1 MIDGKFGD
9 NGELIFELELVD
21 LAGERFTVEGL
32 LDTGFTT
39 GWLAI
44 DSQDVEVLGWSKL
57 ASQVEMISVQGT
69 KYFDI
74 YAGRVIID
82 SYELTIAVHVGENI
96 PEILLGRKFLKMM
109 ELVVNEP
116 KGILT
121 LSIVQD

>member
-9 NGELIFELELVD
+9 NGELIFELELLD
-21 LAGERFTVEGL
+21 SAGERFTVEGL
-32 LDTGFTT
+32 WDTGFTT

-74 YAGRVIID
+74 YAGRIIID

-96 PEILLGRKFLKMM
+96 PEILLGRKFLQMM

-121 LSIVQD
+121 LSIVQY

>member
-9 NGELIFELELVD
+9 NGELIFELELLD
-21 LAGERFTVEGL
+21 SAGERFTVEGL

-39 GWLAI
+39 GWLAV
-44 DSQDVEVLGWSKL
+44 DAQDVEILGWSKL
-57 ASQVEMISVQGT
+57 ASQVEMISVQGI

-96 PEILLGRKFLKMM
+96 PEILLGRKFLQMM